1 MCRSNFFTGRYQ
13 SNSNRSALR
22 RSSPMT
28 AGIRLSLQKRIPA
41 MRKKHPFDPLIEAII
56 TARSPDALGKALE
69 DFSHS
74 HGFAHFAY
82 LRLDGSQWRA
92 VSNYPSD
99 WVDRYYS
106 ENFSQIDPIVRA
118 VKRGAHPFCWSLYD
132 AVLNRERPEVI
143 AFRDEA
149 IAHGIVAGLSIPI
162 RVGFSHQAVL
172 TFASSDT
179 DCLKDAVKMDIIEAA
194 AAAAMLHFAFS
205 MRRNRW
211 SRASARNLSNFEA
224 TCLRWVAEGKTLQD
238 VADLLEEKYS
248 KVRVSVDRAKGKLDA
263 VTLQQATAVAARLML
278 I

>member
-1 MCRSNFFTGRYQ
+1 
-13 SNSNRSALR
+13 
-22 RSSPMT
+22 
-28 AGIRLSLQKRIPA
+28 
-41 MRKKHPFDPLIEAII
+41 MRKRHPFDPLIEAII
-56 TARSPDALGKALE
+56 TARSPDALGEVLQNFAK
-69 DFSHS
+69 S

-92 VSNYPSD
+92 VSNYPTE
-99 WVDRYYS
+99 WLDRYYS
-106 ENFSQIDPIVRA
+106 QNFSQIDPIVRA

-132 AVLNRERPEVI
+132 PILNREQPDVI

-179 DCLKDAVKMDIIEAA
+179 ACLEDAVRMDIIEAA

-205 MRRNRW
+205 MRRSRW
-211 SRASARNLSNFEA
+211 SRASAGSLTNFEV

-238 VADLLEEKYS
+238 VADLLEEKYTR
-248 KVRVSVDRAKGKLDA
+248 VRTSVDRAKGKLEA
-263 VTLQQATAVAARLML
+263 VTLQQATAVAARLTL